1 MESAMR
7 LSDLLIVAEAEPPAP
22 PDSAEKPPFIDML
35 KEEYLSPDKLVET
48 ATTYGPKLV
57 AAIAVFVIGRWVARF
72 IAGMIVQ
79 ASRRAKVDET
89 LLGFMRNVIN
99 LMLLVVVCIASLE
112 CLGVDTTSLSAILAA
127 AGFAIGMALQGTLGN
142 IASGV
147 MLVVFKPFKVGD
159 YVELTGTSGKV
170 VEIQMFSTILLTP
183 DNVRV
188 VVPNGNIT
196 GGAIS
201 NYSAES
207 RRRIDL
213 VIGCGYNDDLRAV
226 REFLEEAL
234 TAENRILDDPE
245 PVIAVAELGDSSVN
259 FVVRP
264 WVNSEDYWAV
274 KFDLTEYIKLGFD
287 ERGFTFPFP
296 SRDVFMH
303 QSDAA

>member
-1 MESAMR
+1 MR

>member
-1 MESAMR
+1 MENTMQ
-7 LSDLLIVAEAEPPAP
+7 LTDLLILAEAKDAP
-22 PDSAEKPPFIDML
+22 PDFLTQLLSDPIAALTSKKSIDTLMDYVPQL
-35 KEEYLSPDKLVET
+35 L
-48 ATTYGPKLV
+48 

-72 IAGMIVQ
+72 ITGMIIR
-79 ASRRAKVDET
+79 ACRRAKVDET
-89 LLGFMRNVIN
+89 LLGFMQNVIY
-99 LMLLVVVCIASLE
+99 LMLLIVVCIASLG

-127 AGFAIGMALQGTLGN
+127 AGFAVGMALQGTLGN

-159 YVELTGTSGKV
+159 YVELAGTSGTV

-183 DNVRV
+183 DNVRL

-201 NYSAES
+201 NYSAEN

-213 VIGCGYNDDLRAV
+213 VIGCGYNDDLKAV
-226 REFLEEAL
+226 RQFLEEAL
-234 TAENRILDDPE
+234 TVEKRILQDPA

-264 WVNSEDYWAV
+264 WVSSADYWAV